1 MSQNP
6 EVWPPRDVHVPLS
19 QLVSHH
25 VSEYSDRVEG
35 ADPMGTLTIGPH
47 LVPLVDKV
55 LEVAMRET
63 AGQGANVA
71 MHFDFINP
79 DQPRDGGKLGIA
91 YSGDGPSAEA
101 LEDET
106 SELGRLR
113 QLAIEAGGELALRQD
128 DATGLPKIE
137 LAFPFWPN
145 RG

>member
-1 MSQNP
+1 MNQDP
-6 EVWPPRDVHVPLS
+6 EAWPPRDVHVSLVE
-19 QLVSHH
+19 LVSHH
-25 VSEYSDRVEG
+25 VREYPDRLQG
-35 ADPMGTLTIGPH
+35 SDPMGVLTVGPH

-55 LEVAMRET
+55 LEVVMRET
-63 AGQGANVA
+63 AGQGANVV
-71 MHFDFINP
+71 MRFDFINP

-91 YSGDGPSAEA
+91 YSGEGPPPEA

-113 QLAIEAGGELALRQD
+113 QLAIAAGGELALRQD
-128 DATGLPKIE
+128 NATGLPKIE